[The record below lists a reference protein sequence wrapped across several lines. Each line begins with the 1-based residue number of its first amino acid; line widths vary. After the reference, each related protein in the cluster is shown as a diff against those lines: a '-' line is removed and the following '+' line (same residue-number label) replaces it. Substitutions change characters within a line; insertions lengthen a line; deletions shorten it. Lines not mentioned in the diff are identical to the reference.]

1 LKAVQEYIKTAI
13 PIMLGA
19 AVYAFGL
26 HYFIIPNELMEGGL
40 TGIALLLNYS
50 MGLPP
55 SWTTLIMNVPLFIL
69 GWKMFGGRGMVLT
82 VLGTVSLSFFLW
94 IMELLIHRGWIEP
107 LRSNNDY
114 ILAALYAGVTIGT
127 GLGIVFRFGGTTGGA
142 DIIARLAYKKKGLSM
157 GRVILWFDAA
167 VIGLSLF
174 YIPKEKVLYTLVTV
188 FIASRII
195 DFINEGAYA
204 AKAFTIVTH
213 VPDRIADTIT
223 QEMDRGVTLFQ
234 ARGAY
239 SKQQAEVV
247 YCVVYRQE
255 ERRLKSLVQ
264 AIDPRA
270 FIIISDVHNV
280 LGEGFRTEGESI

>member
-1 LKAVQEYIKTAI
+1 MKTIWDYPKSAL

-19 AVYAFGL
+19 AIYAFGL

-55 SWTTLIMNVPLFIL
+55 SWTTLIMNIPLFIL
-69 GWKMFGGRGMVLT
+69 GWKVFGARGMVLT
-82 VLGTVSLSFFLW
+82 LLGTISLSFFLW
-94 IMELLIHRGWIEP
+94 IMELFIRAGWIEP
-107 LRSNNDY
+107 LRTSHDF
-114 ILAALYAGVTIGT
+114 ILAALYAGVTIGA

-157 GRVILWFDAA
+157 GRVILWFDAV

-204 AKAFTIVTH
+204 AKAFTIMSSK
-213 VPDRIADTIT
+213 PEQMAQSIT

-239 SKQQAEVV
+239 SRQQVDVV

-255 ERRLKSLVQ
+255 ERRLKSLIQ
-264 AIDPRA
+264 SIDPHA

-280 LGEGFRTEGESI
+280 LGEGFRTEG